1 MSYPRKP
8 PAYLRYLQARLKPL
22 ARPEFWA
29 STVGLVLVLIGA
41 GYYWQHPEWL
51 KGLMNNQATDSDKPT
66 DDSTLSSEELAA
78 VMADI
83 DSSSVLLAEFDT
95 TRAITTIEQPNQNS
109 DDKKKPEGL
118 FSQIINQQ
126 ANTDSK
132 PRLTISLLGNK
143 LPNQENG
150 GNPFAKSTPELTNY
164 ALISGSNLP
173 NNSSGDGLIT
183 NTPNL
188 NQNSSLTAGTI
199 TNPIWDLNSSNTLN
213 ESQQEAQVNRWQITA
228 TNSVTPAANDA
239 QAADNQQE
247 QVSQP
252 TSTYPTGQTTFSPV
266 LTPSVTKFPRSR
278 PKPITSNYAN
288 PDNSSVPSQFIPSV
302 PTASPAIPTTPVI
315 PGNYGQYST
324 QPSAQPNL
332 VPDTESKSTLQ
343 NSGLQESQLNESGL
357 DVSR

>member
-1 MSYPRKP
+1 MSSPRKP

-22 ARPEFWA
+22 TRTGFWA
-29 STVGLVLVLIGA
+29 STVGLVLVLIGT

-51 KGLMNNQATDSDKPT
+51 KVLMNNQAPNSDELT

-95 TRAITTIEQPNQNS
+95 TRAITTIDQPNHNS

-118 FSQIINQQ
+118 FSQLINQQ
-126 ANTDSK
+126 LKTESK
-132 PRLTISLLGNK
+132 PRFTLPLLGNK

-150 GNPFAKSTPELTNY
+150 ANPFAKSTPELTNHD
-164 ALISGSNLP
+164 LISGSNSL
-173 NNSSGDGLIT
+173 NNSSGDGLLT
-183 NTPNL
+183 NSPNL
-188 NQNSSLTAGTI
+188 NQNSSLTARTI

-213 ESQQEAQVNRWQITA
+213 ESQQEVEVNPWQITV

-239 QAADNQQE
+239 QASDNQQD

-252 TSTYPTGQTTFSPV
+252 TSTYPTGQTTFAPV

-288 PDNSSVPSQFIPSV
+288 PDNSSVPSQLIPRV
-302 PTASPAIPTTPVI
+302 PTASPAIPITPVI

-357 DVSR
+357 GVSR